1 MKAEFWYLLIGV
13 LLVLVALSSSM
24 LKKLPLSTTMLYL
37 GLGVALG
44 PLGFGLFRLD
54 PLSQSGLLERIAEVA
69 VIVSLFTTGLKLR
82 VPLRDKLWRVPVQLA
97 FVSMTLTVGLVALV
111 GVYALGLPLGAA
123 VLLGAV
129 LAPTD
134 PVLASDVQ
142 LAGPRDTDRLRFS
155 ITGEAGLNDGT
166 AFPFVMLG
174 LGLLGVHEIGAWG
187 WRWLAVDV
195 VWAIAGGLTMGAG
208 AGWLIGKLVLYL
220 RRERKEGFGLD
231 EFLALGLIGLVYGGA
246 LLAHTYGF
254 LAVFA
259 AGLALR
265 TLERSHTGEEPP
277 EEIAAMA
284 LANKDEEIATHP
296 EKAPAYMAGALLG
309 FNEQLERVLEFG
321 LVLLVGA
328 MLTAPLM
335 RWDELW
341 FVAILFLL
349 IRPAAVLLGCPGGG
363 ITWRQRGLI
372 SWFGIRGIGSIYY
385 LMFAMQHSLAPEI
398 AARLIS
404 VTLGVIAVSVVV
416 HGISVTPLMKWYHR
430 GDRLRAG

>member
-1 MKAEFWYLLIGV
+1 MKAEYWYLLIGL

-37 GLGVALG
+37 GLGVLLG

-54 PLSQSGLLERIAEVA
+54 PLAQSALLERIAEVA

-82 VPLRDKLWRVPVQLA
+82 VPLRDQMWRVPVQLA
-97 FVSMTLTVGLVALV
+97 FLSMTITVGLVALV
-111 GVYALGLPLGAA
+111 GVYGLGLPLGAA

-142 LAGPRDTDRLRFS
+142 LAGPGDTDRLRFS

-174 LGLLGVHEIGAWG
+174 LGLLGVHEIGEWG

-195 VWAIAGGLTMGAG
+195 VWSILGGLALGAG

-265 TLERSHTGEEPP
+265 SLERSHSGDEPP

-284 LANKDEEIATHP
+284 LAAQHEEIATHP

-328 MLTAPLM
+328 MLTAPFV

-341 FVAILFLL
+341 FVAILFII
-349 IRPAAVLLGCPGGG
+349 IRPIAVLLGCPGGG
-363 ITWRQRGLI
+363 ITARQRGLI

-385 LMFAMQHSLAPEI
+385 LMFAIQHSLPPEF

-404 VTLGVIAVSVVV
+404 LTLGVIAVSVVL
-416 HGISVTPLMKWYHR
+416 HGISVTPLMKWYQR
-430 GDRLRAG
+430 PGGD